1 MVEIGYKLSSEE
13 FGPLDLVCYA
23 RQAEDAGF
31 DFAMISDHYHP
42 WTDKQGQ
49 SPFVW
54 GTIGGISQTTSKL
67 RLSTGVT
74 CPTFRIHPAII
85 AQAAA
90 TAAAMMPGRFTLGV
104 GSGENLNEHILGDR
118 WPPGPLRL
126 EMLEEAI
133 EIIRLLWE
141 GGSKDYYGSFYTVEN
156 ARIYTMPKELP
167 PIMVASGGERS
178 AKLAARIGDG
188 LVTTGSSMEI
198 IEIFKRSGGEGK
210 PIYCEF
216 SACFAK
222 TEEEAKRIAYEYWPI
237 AANKGELSQDLSTPS
252 HFEKLASMVKPED
265 VVRNMPI
272 GPDSQIF
279 IDRINELQKA
289 GASHVFVHQVGPH
302 QPEFIQF
309 FKEEVLPE
317 FGQA

>member
-1 MVEIGYKLSSEE
+1 MVEVGYKLSSEE
-13 FGPLDLVCYA
+13 NGPLDLVCYA
-23 RQAEDAGF
+23 KQAEDAGF
-31 DFAMISDHYHP
+31 AFAMISDHYHP
-42 WTDKQGQ
+42 WIDRQGH

-54 GTIGGISQTTSKL
+54 GVIGGISQTTTRL

-74 CPTFRIHPAII
+74 CPTVRIHPAII

-90 TAAAMMPGRFTLGV
+90 TAAAMMPGRFILGV

-118 WPPGPLRL
+118 WPPAPLRL
-126 EMLEEAI
+126 EMLEEAV

-141 GGSKDYYGSFYTVEN
+141 GGSKDYNGAFYTVEN
-156 ARIYTMPKELP
+156 ARIYTLPEELP

-188 LVTTGSSMEI
+188 LVTSGNSKEI

-210 PIYCEF
+210 PVYSEI
-216 SACFAK
+216 SVCFAM

-237 AANKGELSQDLSTPS
+237 TANKGELNQDLPTPM

-265 VVRNMPI
+265 VVKNMPT
-272 GPDSQIF
+272 GPDPQKY
-279 IDRINELQKA
+279 IDRINEFQKA
-289 GASHVFVHQVGPH
+289 GADHVFVHQVGPR
-302 QPEFIQF
+302 QPEFIRF